1 LIEEVAMLGGGYGMF
16 AGCAAGDTGA
26 ALIVKVG

>member
-26 ALIVKVG
+26 SIIVKVG